1 VGPFGQGGARCANEE
16 IALTIYI
23 LRRIALVFPVLIG
36 VSIVTFL
43 MSHLVP
49 GDPVAVM
56 LGTNATAENR
66 AKLRQQLGLND
77 PLYIQYLRYVGHA
90 AHGDFGHS
98 IRSGQPVLTEIR
110 DRVGSTIQL
119 TLAAMALAIVIGVGL
134 GIAAAWNRNPAAQAG
149 IMSFALL
156 GISMP
161 SFWSGILLI
170 LLFGLKLRWFPIAG
184 SGPKAL
190 VLPAIT
196 LAAPAAAVLA
206 RMTRS
211 TMLEV
216 LNQDYVRTARAKGLH
231 ERAVIVRHT
240 LRNALIPVMTII
252 GLQFGGLLT
261 GAVIVESVFSRPGLG
276 RYAVTAISSR
286 DFPQIQGIVLLAAVV
301 YVFVNLIVDLLYAV
315 LDPRIRYR

>member
-1 VGPFGQGGARCANEE
+1 M
-16 IALTIYI
+16 TIYV
-23 LRRIALVFPVLIG
+23 LRRIALVIPVLIG

-49 GDPVAVM
+49 GDPVSVM
-56 LGTNATAENR
+56 LGTSATAESR
-66 AKLRQQLGLND
+66 AELRQQLGLDD
-77 PLYIQYLRYVGHA
+77 PLYVQYGRYVSRA
-90 AHGDFGHS
+90 VRGDFGTS

-110 DRVGSTIQL
+110 QRIGSTVQL
-119 TLAAMALAIVIGVGL
+119 TLSAMALAIVVGVGL
-134 GIAAAWNRNPAAQAG
+134 GIAAAWSRSRIAQAG

-206 RMTRS
+206 RITRS

-216 LNQDYVRTARAKGLH
+216 LNQDFVRTARAKGLA
-231 ERAVIVRHT
+231 ERVVIVRHA
-240 LRNALIPVMTII
+240 LRNALIPVLTII

-301 YVFVNLIVDLLYAV
+301 YVFVNLFVDLLYAV

>member
-1 VGPFGQGGARCANEE
+1 
-16 IALTIYI
+16 LTIYV
-23 LRRIALVFPVLIG
+23 LRRIALVFPVLVG

-49 GDPVAVM
+49 GDPVTVM
-56 LGTNATAENR
+56 LGTSATAANK
-66 AKLRQQLGLND
+66 AQLREQLGLND
-77 PLYIQYLRYVGHA
+77 PLYVQYARYVSHA
-90 AHGDFGHS
+90 SHGDF
-98 IRSGQPVLTEIR
+98 RSGQPVLREIL
-110 DRVGSTIQL
+110 DRVNSTLQL
-119 TLAAMALAIVIGVGL
+119 TLTAMALAVVVGVGL
-134 GIAAAWNRNPAAQAG
+134 GVAAAGSKNSAAQAG
-149 IMSFALL
+149 LMSFALI
-156 GISMP
+156 GISVP

-170 LLFGLKLRWFPIAG
+170 LLFGLKLRWLPIAG
-184 SGPKAL
+184 GGPRAL

-216 LNQDYVRTARAKGLH
+216 LNQDFVRTARAKGLG
-231 ERAVIVRHT
+231 ERVVVIRHA
-240 LRNALIPVMTII
+240 LRNALIPVLTII

-276 RYAVTAISSR
+276 RYAITAISSR

-301 YVFVNLIVDLLYAV
+301 YVFVNLVVDLLYAV

>member
-1 VGPFGQGGARCANEE
+1 M
-16 IALTIYI
+16 TIYV
-23 LRRIALVFPVLIG
+23 LRRVALVIPVLIG

-56 LGTNATAENR
+56 LGTSATAESR
-66 AKLRQQLGLND
+66 AELRQQLGLND
-77 PLYIQYLRYVGHA
+77 PLYVQYFRYVGHA
-90 AHGDFGHS
+90 VQGDFGHS
-98 IRSGQPVLTEIR
+98 IRSQQPVLSEIR
-110 DRVGSTIQL
+110 QRVGSTVQL
-119 TLAAMALAIVIGVGL
+119 TLAAMAIAVVFGVGL
-134 GIAAAWNRNPAAQAG
+134 GVAAAWSRSRLAQAG

-206 RMTRS
+206 RLTRS
-211 TMLEV
+211 TLLEV
-216 LNQDYVRTARAKGLH
+216 LNQDFIRTARAKGLN
-231 ERAVIVRHT
+231 ERIVIVRHA
-240 LRNALIPVMTII
+240 LRNALIPVLTII

-286 DFPQIQGIVLLAAVV
+286 DFPEIQGIVLLAAVV
-301 YVFVNLIVDLLYAV
+301 YVFANLIVDLLYAA

>member
-1 VGPFGQGGARCANEE
+1 M
-16 IALTIYI
+16 TIYV
-23 LRRIALVFPVLIG
+23 LRRIALVIPVLVG

-49 GDPVAVM
+49 GDPVTVM
-56 LGTNATAENR
+56 LGTSATAESR
-66 AKLRQQLGLND
+66 AELRQQLGLND
-77 PLYIQYLRYVGHA
+77 PLYVQYGRYVANAVRGN
-90 AHGDFGHS
+90 FGVS
-98 IRSGQPVLTEIR
+98 IRSGQPVLREIKQ
-110 DRVGSTIQL
+110 RVGSTIQL
-119 TLAAMALAIVIGVGL
+119 TLTAMALAVVVGVGL
-134 GIAAAWNRNPAAQAG
+134 GIAAAWTRSPLAQAG

-170 LLFGLKLRWFPIAG
+170 LLFGLKLRWLPIAG

-190 VLPAIT
+190 ILPAIT

-206 RMTRS
+206 RITRS

-216 LNQDYVRTARAKGLH
+216 LNQDFVRTARAKGLR
-231 ERAVIVRHT
+231 ERVVIVRHA

-276 RYAVTAISSR
+276 RYAVDAISSR

>member
-1 VGPFGQGGARCANEE
+1 MTV
-16 IALTIYI
+16 YV
-23 LRRIALVFPVLIG
+23 LRRLALAIPVLFG
-36 VSIVTFL
+36 VSLVTFL

-49 GDPVAVM
+49 GDPVTVM
-56 LGTNATAENR
+56 LGTNATAENK
-66 AKLRQQLGLND
+66 AQLRQELGLND
-77 PLYIQYLRYVGHA
+77 PLYIQYVRYMDHA
-90 AHGDFGHS
+90 LHGDLGRS
-98 IRSGQPVLTEIR
+98 IRSGQPVVSEIR
-110 DRVGSTIQL
+110 ERIGSTLQL
-119 TLAAMALAIVIGVGL
+119 TLSAMVLAVIVGVGL
-134 GIAAAWNRNPAAQAG
+134 GVAAAATNNNFAQAG

-161 SFWSGILLI
+161 TFWSGILLI
-170 LLFGLKLRWFPIAG
+170 LLFGLKLRWLPIAG

-190 VLPAIT
+190 ILPAIT

-216 LNQDYVRTARAKGLH
+216 LNQDFVRTARAKGLR
-231 ERAVIVRHT
+231 ERVVIFQHT

-261 GAVIVESVFSRPGLG
+261 GAVIVESVFSRAGLG

-286 DFPQIQGIVLLAAVV
+286 DFPQIQGTVLLAAVV

>member
-1 VGPFGQGGARCANEE
+1 VTA
-16 IALTIYI
+16 YV
-23 LRRIALVFPVLIG
+23 LRRIALVIPVLFG

-49 GDPVAVM
+49 GDPVSVM

-66 AKLRQQLGLND
+66 MELRKQLGLDD
-77 PLYIQYLRYVGHA
+77 PLYVQYVRYVSHA
-90 AHGDFGHS
+90 VRGDFGTS
-98 IRSGQPVLTEIR
+98 IRSSQPVLSEIR
-110 DRVGSTIQL
+110 QRIGSTVQL
-119 TLAAMALAIVIGVGL
+119 TFAAMALAIVVGVGL
-134 GIAAAWNRNPAAQAG
+134 GIAAATSRNRLAQAG
-149 IMSFALL
+149 YMSFALL

-170 LLFGLKLRWFPIAG
+170 LLFGLKLGWFPITG

-190 VLPAIT
+190 VLPAIC
-196 LAAPAAAVLA
+196 LAAPASAVLA
-206 RMTRS
+206 RITRS

-216 LNQDYVRTARAKGLH
+216 LNEDFIRTARAKGLH
-231 ERAVIVRHT
+231 EREVIIRHA
-240 LRNALIPVMTII
+240 LRNALIPVLTII

>member
-1 VGPFGQGGARCANEE
+1 
-16 IALTIYI
+16 LTFYI
-23 LRRIALVFPVLIG
+23 LQRIVLVIPVLIG

-43 MSHLVP
+43 ISHLVP

-66 AKLRQQLGLND
+66 AKLREQLGLDD
-77 PLYIQYLRYVGHA
+77 PLYVQYLRYVSRA
-90 AHGDFGHS
+90 ARGDFGHS
-98 IRSGQPVLTEIR
+98 IRSGQPVLTEIQ
-110 DRVGSTIQL
+110 DRVGSTVEL
-119 TLAAMALAIVIGVGL
+119 TVTAMAIAIVVGVGL
-134 GIAAAWNRNPAAQAG
+134 GIAAAWTRNPVAQAG

-170 LLFGLKLRWFPIAG
+170 LLFGLKLQWFPIAG

-206 RMTRS
+206 RITRS

-216 LNQDYVRTARAKGLH
+216 LNQDYVRTARAKGLQ
-231 ERAVIVRHT
+231 ERAVVVRHT

>member
-1 VGPFGQGGARCANEE
+1 VTA
-16 IALTIYI
+16 YV
-23 LRRIALVFPVLIG
+23 LRRIALVIPVLFG

-49 GDPVAVM
+49 GDPVSVM

-66 AKLRQQLGLND
+66 MELRKQLGLDD
-77 PLYIQYLRYVGHA
+77 PLYVQYVRYVSHA
-90 AHGDFGHS
+90 VRGDFGTS
-98 IRSGQPVLTEIR
+98 IRSSQPVLSEIR
-110 DRVGSTIQL
+110 QRIGSTVQL
-119 TLAAMALAIVIGVGL
+119 TFAAMALAIVVGVGL
-134 GIAAAWNRNPAAQAG
+134 GIAAATSRNRLAQAG
-149 IMSFALL
+149 YMSFALL

-170 LLFGLKLRWFPIAG
+170 LLFGLKLGWFPITG

-190 VLPAIT
+190 VLPAIC

-206 RMTRS
+206 RITRS

-216 LNQDYVRTARAKGLH
+216 LNEDFIRTARAKGLH
-231 ERAVIVRHT
+231 EREVIIRHA
-240 LRNALIPVMTII
+240 LRNALIPVLTII